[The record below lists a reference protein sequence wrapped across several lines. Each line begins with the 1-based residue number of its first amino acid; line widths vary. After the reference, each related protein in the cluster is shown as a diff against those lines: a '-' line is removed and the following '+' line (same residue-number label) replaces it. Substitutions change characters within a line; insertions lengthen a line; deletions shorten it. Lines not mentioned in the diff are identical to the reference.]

1 MTIPDQQALKV
12 AVAKAAV
19 KEVSDDSV
27 LGVGT
32 GSTVDLFI
40 DALAEAGVRIAAAIS
55 SSQRS
60 SARLRALGY
69 KVVGL
74 DQLQAPMDLYI
85 DGADEI
91 DPSLCMIKGGGAA
104 LTQEKIVA
112 SAAKRFICI
121 VDSSKQVQCL
131 GKFPLPIEVIES
143 AITPVSWA
151 IRAMGGDPRRR
162 AGVLTD
168 NGHPI
173 LDVHGLVISD
183 PVAMETALNQI
194 PGVVTNGVFALRRA
208 DVALVASASG
218 VARLTQK

>member
-1 MTIPDQQALKV
+1 MTIPDQHALKI
-12 AVAKAAV
+12 AVANAAV
-19 KEVSDDSV
+19 KEVTPGSV

-40 DALAEAGVRIAAAIS
+40 DALAASGIQLAAAVS
-55 SSQRS
+55 SSIRS
-60 SARLRALGY
+60 SGRLRSLGY
-69 KVVGL
+69 KVIGL
-74 DQLQAPMDLYI
+74 EQLDMPMDLYI

-91 DPSLCMIKGGGAA
+91 DSKLCMIKGGGAA

-112 SAAKRFICI
+112 SAAKRFVCI
-121 VDSSKQVQCL
+121 VDASKRVDCL

-151 IRAMGGDPRRR
+151 IRALGGDPRRR
-162 AGVLTD
+162 PGVVTD

-173 LDVHGLVISD
+173 LDVHGLAIAD

-194 PGVVTNGVFALRRA
+194 PGVITNGVFALRRA
-208 DVALVASASG
+208 DVALISSAAG
-218 VARLTQK
+218 VTRLTQN